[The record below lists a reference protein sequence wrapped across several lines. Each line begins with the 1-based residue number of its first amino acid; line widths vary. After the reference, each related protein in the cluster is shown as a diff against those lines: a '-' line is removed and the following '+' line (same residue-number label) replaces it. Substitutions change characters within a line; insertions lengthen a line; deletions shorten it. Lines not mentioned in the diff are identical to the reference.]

1 MARPVCFYI
10 CDMTLRRIGILAAL
24 LAAVV
29 AAGCSPTA
37 PEQVREDVPEI
48 IGPWPE
54 GNPGVF
60 RVLVGDLLKISVL
73 YTPSQTATAVWY
85 LDGKEAGRGKDFS
98 YTPDAGGEHLLRLEV
113 STRAGIAVKEAK
125 VLVEDPALA
134 PTWNIHKG
142 VNIGNWISQSSKRG
156 TDRDKAITES
166 HIKKIAAMG
175 FDHIRLPVD
184 EEQLFTEAGN
194 LDPECLALVKR
205 TVDYCQRNGLRVLLD
220 LHIIRSHHFNDKV
233 NPLWTDLVEQEHFLD
248 MWRKIDA
255 EMHAYPADL
264 LAYEPLNE
272 PVADDPAPWNALFN
286 RFIRQI
292 RETDQERVLVIE
304 ANRWGGY
311 KYVSKLDIPA
321 DDPNL
326 MLQMHFY
333 EPHLMTAYQA
343 SWNKFANLNFAT
355 PMTYPGKLISDAQF
369 YALTDEEKDL
379 CRNYYRSYD
388 KQVFA
393 GWWKD
398 AIDFAK
404 KKGLR
409 LLLGEFGCLT
419 NCGVANRN
427 AWLSDVVAL
436 CKENGMPYSYWEFN
450 HSYGFAD
457 KDGNVTAPDILSI
470 LTSD

>member
-1 MARPVCFYI
+1 M
-10 CDMTLRRIGILAAL
+10 
-24 LAAVV
+24 
-29 AAGCSPTA
+29 
-37 PEQVREDVPEI
+37 
-48 IGPWPE
+48 
-54 GNPGVF
+54 
-60 RVLVGDLLKISVL
+60 
-73 YTPSQTATAVWY
+73 
-85 LDGKEAGRGKDFS
+85 
-98 YTPDAGGEHLLRLEV
+98 
-113 STRAGIAVKEAK
+113 
-125 VLVEDPALA
+125 
-134 PTWNIHKG
+134 
-142 VNIGNWISQSSKRG
+142 
-156 TDRDKAITES
+156 
-166 HIKKIAAMG
+166 
-175 FDHIRLPVD
+175 
-184 EEQLFTEAGN
+184 
-194 LDPECLALVKR
+194 
-205 TVDYCQRNGLRVLLD
+205 
-220 LHIIRSHHFNDKV
+220 
-233 NPLWTDLVEQEHFLD
+233 
-248 MWRKIDA
+248 
-255 EMHAYPADL
+255 
-264 LAYEPLNE
+264 
-272 PVADDPAPWNALFN
+272 
-286 RFIRQI
+286 
-292 RETDQERVLVIE
+292 LVIE

-369 YALTDEEKDL
+369 NALTDEEKDL
-379 CRNYYRSYD
+379 CRNYYRNYD

-409 LLLGEFGCLT
+409 LLLGEFGCLP
-419 NCGVANRN
+419 NCGIANRN

-470 LTSD
+470 LTAD